1 MHPVPVLVSLLAI
14 VAVGAAGCGTKGPLT
29 LPTSKPAASVP
40 DARLAPAMVAA
51 PLAELVNDGKDD
63 GIFGRG

>member
-40 DARLAPAMVAA
+40 DARLAP
-51 PLAELVNDGKDD
+51 PGDGSSTI
-63 GIFGRG
+63 GGVGQ